1 MLRELK
7 IFSIIIVVLAIGLFA
22 MRQCIMTQMDE
33 AAEKEAQIQL
43 AIAKAEAKLSPS
55 QLKAKRK
62 KEHDLKERAKADAKK
77 RNAENKKRSDA
88 QWAKQKA
95 KQQAML
101 NAPPSVK
108 HSTAWIAAQDAV
120 KDQLKSPSSAEFPP
134 FDQEFVFK
142 RKPNEFKVTSY
153 VDADNS
159 FGANLRNNFVCDIV
173 FKNETDYNAKC
184 VLLE

>member
-7 IFSIIIVVLAIGLFA
+7 IFSIIIVVLAISLFA
-22 MRQCIMTQMDE
+22 LRHYIMTQMDE
-33 AAEKEAQIQL
+33 AAEKEAQAQL
-43 AIAKAEAKLSPS
+43 AIAKAEAKLSPA

-77 RNAENKKRSDA
+77 RNAEASKR
-88 QWAKQKA
+88 AKEQETKR
-95 KQQAML
+95 QALL

-173 FKNETDYNAKC
+173 FKNETDFNAKC